1 VAARQVPPPNVEE
14 DPTVEPTL
22 FDAVAGQH
30 PQDALEFIV
39 SIVQSSTDYSLIGQ
53 DLDGQILLWNEGARR
68 RYGYTAAE
76 VLGLA
81 SSDILHT
88 PEDIAAGRPHEI
100 MQAALRQGKWEGI
113 LARVRKNGQR
123 FLARAVVTP
132 RFDAAGK
139 HVGYLLI
146 SKDVTNEVFVAPAEE
161 KFRGLLESAP
171 DAMMIVSPEG
181 LIIVANSQT
190 EKLFGYAREELLGQ
204 PVELLIPERFRGRH
218 PDYRVNYFL
227 EPRARPMGAGQE
239 LYGLRKDGREF
250 PVEISLSPLQ
260 ADGQHY
266 VISAVRDATFR
277 KKAEQKFRGLLESA
291 PDAMVIVNKDGQ
303 IVLVN
308 SQTEK
313 LFGYTREELL
323 GRPIEMLVPE
333 RFREK
338 HPDHRTGYFREPRV
352 RPMGAGIDLYG
363 LRKDGSEFPVEIS
376 LSPLDTEDGV
386 LVSSSIRDAT
396 ERRRFERA
404 LQEKN
409 LALENF
415 AAVASHDLQEPLRK
429 IETFA
434 DRLHARATP
443 GLDERSRDD
452 LNRMLSAAG
461 RMRILINDLLMFAR
475 IATKAHPFV
484 PLDLAEVARAAV
496 SDLEDRIHRT
506 GGRVE
511 LGELPVVDGEPT
523 QLRQLLLN
531 LIGNGLKFHRA
542 EEPPVVRVHSRR
554 LSQPPPPADGQ
565 FRVPVWHQLI
575 VEDNGIGFDEKYLDR
590 IFEVFQRLHGR
601 GEYEGTGMGL
611 AICRKIVEHHG
622 GTITAR
628 STPGQGAAFIVT
640 LPATQLNSKER
651 T

>member
-1 VAARQVPPPNVEE
+1 M
-14 DPTVEPTL
+14 EPTL
-22 FDAVAGQH
+22 FDAAVGQN

-53 DLDGQILLWNEGARR
+53 GLDGRILLWNEGARR

-76 VLGLA
+76 LLGKA
-81 SSDILHT
+81 SSDILYT
-88 PEDIAAGRPHEI
+88 PEDIAAGRPREI
-100 MQAALRQGKWEGI
+100 MHAALRHGKWEGV

-132 RFDAAGK
+132 RFDAAGQ

-171 DAMMIVSPEG
+171 DAMMIVSQVG

-204 PVELLIPERFRGRH
+204 PVELLIPERFRGSHADHRT
-218 PDYRVNYFL
+218 NYVR
-227 EPRARPMGAGQE
+227 EPRARPMGAG
-239 LYGLRKDGREF
+239 RE
-250 PVEISLSPLQ
+250 
-260 ADGQHY
+260 
-266 VISAVRDATFR
+266 
-277 KKAEQKFRGLLESA
+277 
-291 PDAMVIVNKDGQ
+291 
-303 IVLVN
+303 
-308 SQTEK
+308 
-313 LFGYTREELL
+313 
-323 GRPIEMLVPE
+323 
-333 RFREK
+333 
-338 HPDHRTGYFREPRV
+338 
-352 RPMGAGIDLYG
+352 LYG

-376 LSPLDTEDGV
+376 LSPLKADGQNYV
-386 LVSSSIRDAT
+386 ISAVRDAT
-396 ERRRFERA
+396 ERKRFERA

-409 LALENF
+409 LELENF

-452 LNRMLSAAG
+452 LNRMLSAAA
-461 RMRILINDLLMFAR
+461 RMRILINDLLTFAR

-496 SDLEDRIHRT
+496 SDLEERIQRT

-511 LGELPVVDGEPT
+511 VGQLPAVEAEPT
-523 QLRQLLLN
+523 QMRQLLLN

-542 EEPPVVRVHSRR
+542 EEPPLVRIHSRR
-554 LSQPPPPADGQ
+554 LSQPPSQVDGQ
-565 FRVPVWHQLI
+565 PPVPVWYELL

-628 STPGQGAAFIVT
+628 SASGRGAAFIVT
-640 LPATQLNSKER
+640 LPGTQPKSKER

>member
-1 VAARQVPPPNVEE
+1 M
-14 DPTVEPTL
+14 EPTL
-22 FDAVAGQH
+22 FDALVGQN
-30 PQDALEFIV
+30 PQDALEFLV

-53 DLDGQILLWNEGARR
+53 GLDGRILLWNEGARR

-76 VLGLA
+76 LLGKA
-81 SSDILHT
+81 SSDILYT
-88 PEDIAAGRPHEI
+88 PEDIAAGRPREI
-100 MQAALRQGKWEGI
+100 MHAALRHGKWEGI

-132 RFDAAGK
+132 RFDAAGQ

-146 SKDVTNEVFVAPAEE
+146 SKDVTHEVFVAPAEE

-171 DAMMIVSPEG
+171 DAMMIVSPQG

-204 PVELLIPERFRGRH
+204 PVELLIPERFRGGHRDH
-218 PDYRVNYFL
+218 RANYFR
-227 EPRARPMGAGQE
+227 EPRARPMGAGRE
-239 LYGLRKDGREF
+239 LRGLRKDGSEF
-250 PVEISLSPLQ
+250 PVEISLSPLK
-260 ADGQHY
+260 ADGQDY

-277 KKAEQKFRGLLESA
+277 KKAEEKFRGLLESA
-291 PDAMVIVNKDGQ
+291 PDAMVIVNQDGQ

-313 LFGYTREELL
+313 LFGYAREELL
-323 GRPIEMLVPE
+323 GRPIEILVPE
-333 RFREK
+333 RFRDK
-338 HPDHRTGYFREPRV
+338 HPAYRTSYFCEPRV

-376 LSPLDTEDGV
+376 LSPLETEEGV
-386 LVSSSIRDAT
+386 LVSSSIRDVT
-396 ERRRFERA
+396 ERKRVERA

-409 LALENF
+409 LELEGF

-452 LNRMLSAAG
+452 LNRMLSAAA
-461 RMRILINDLLMFAR
+461 RMRTLINDLLTFAR
-475 IATKAHPFV
+475 IATKAHTRV
-484 PLDLAEVARAAV
+484 PLDLTEVARAAV
-496 SDLEDRIHRT
+496 SDLEERIRRT

-511 LGELPVVDGEPT
+511 VGPLPAVEAEPT
-523 QLRQLLLN
+523 QMRQLLLN

-542 EEPPVVRVHSRR
+542 EEPPLVRIHSRR
-554 LSQPPPPADGQ
+554 LSRPPSPVDGQPPA
-565 FRVPVWHQLI
+565 PVWYELL

-611 AICRKIVEHHG
+611 AICRKIVERHG

-628 STPGQGAAFIVT
+628 SAPGRGAAFIVT
-640 LPATQLNSKER
+640 LPGTPPKSEER